1 MALEDYKRNMEMCC
15 RCSCCKFI
23 PLERLEGYRYAHVC
37 PSVARYNFH
46 AYSGGGR
53 IGMGVGMLERRFE
66 LSDTFLKVLYDCQ
79 MCGGCDVSCKYAM
92 DMDVLDP
99 INEMRIA
106 CVGSGRTLPV
116 LDRLRDNLRKTGVMV
131 GKRTGQGEWAAG
143 LDVAEVTEKKTKV
156 VYHAG
161 CRARCDEEQWKV
173 SRATLTLL
181 KKAGVDVGIARE
193 ELCCGGRAYEMGYK
207 EDFLT
212 QAEKMMDQLRKSGA
226 ETLVT
231 GCADCFHAL
240 SVLYD
245 RFAMKGDMEVLHT
258 TEYLN
263 RLLKEGRIEPTRKVE
278 VKVAYHDPC
287 HLGRLGEPYVPWE
300 GKEIPG
306 HIRLF
311 DPPKELRRGTHGV
324 YEPPREILRS
334 IPGIKLVE
342 MERRK
347 EYAWCCGAGGGVEES
362 NPAFAA
368 WTAKERMGEA
378 ISTGAD
384 ALVTACSGCER
395 SFRASAE
402 KNGMPLKIFDVVE
415 LLEKAV

>member
-37 PSVARYNFH
+37 PSVAKYNFH

-66 LSDTFLKVLYDCQ
+66 YSDAFLKVLYDCQ

-106 CVGSGRTLPV
+106 CVESGRTLPV
-116 LDRLRDNLRKTGVMV
+116 LDRLRDNLRKSGVMV
-131 GKRTGQGEWAAG
+131 GKRAGLGEWAAG
-143 LDVAEVTEKKTKV
+143 LEKKTKV

-161 CRARCDEEQWKV
+161 CRARSDKEQWKV
-173 SRATLTLL
+173 PRATLTLL
-181 KKAGVDVGIARE
+181 KKAGVDVGIARG

-207 EDFLT
+207 EDFLK
-212 QAEKMMDQLRKSGA
+212 QAAKKMDQLRKSGA

-231 GCADCFHAL
+231 GCADCFHTL

-263 RLLKEGRIEPTRKVE
+263 RLIKEGRIEPTRKVE

-287 HLGRLGEPYVPWE
+287 HLGRLGEPYIPWE

-368 WTAKERMGEA
+368 WTAKERMDEV

-402 KNGMPLKIFDVVE
+402 KNGIPLKVFDVVE
-415 LLEKAV
+415 LLEKAI